1 MFVSVY
7 SYPNVILPLIGGIF
21 LDKIGIRLG
30 LVVFAFTILVGQTL
44 FMIGGYTKT
53 YWFMILGRVIF
64 GLGGECLG
72 VSISTITTQW
82 FKGRE
87 LNLAIQLG
95 MQAP

>member
-64 GLGGECLG
+64 GLGGETFG
-72 VSISTITTQW
+72 VKSAWVSV
-82 FKGRE
+82 
-87 LNLAIQLG
+87 
-95 MQAP
+95 